1 MCEGQDTHKE
11 DAIIWTTLDEQAVSE
26 SRGLALDLL
35 KVAGSGHP
43 GITLSMMPLIYLL
56 YAKILRFNPSDPNW
70 IGRDYFVLSCGH
82 ASLAQYIQLHLAGF
96 DLSIDDLMQFRQLDS
111 NTPGHPEY
119 GVTPGVELSSGPLGQ
134 GFAMSVGIA
143 LANKYH
149 TQLMGNRE
157 IFRRNVF
164 VLVSDGDT
172 QEGIFAESA
181 SLANLYKLDNL
192 IVFYDSNQITIDGS
206 TALSTNDEVRSRM
219 ESKGWD
225 VQLIRPQPSGDLDPT
240 AVWLATLN
248 AIKTN
253 RPSLIILESTIGWPA
268 PESKGTS
275 KIHGN
280 LMSIKESDQT
290 QEILHYSKQKTL
302 GFSANV
308 KTDAVARVEKN
319 RKNCANF
326 DRLQLEWF
334 RKNVHKFEIWQNLQ
348 SKSHISKAKIPRVSE
363 GIQKI
368 STRKMNGVILKEIKS
383 DRFGCMGGSADLTES
398 NSLTLEN
405 LFLETVNEEIPGDNF
420 TFGVREHAMS
430 AIINGFGVA
439 GRTIPYCATYLVF
452 SDYQKPAIRMAA
464 LMNLFVT
471 YVWTHDS
478 VAIGADGPTHQPIDQ
493 LPMLRAIPN
502 FAVIRPADANELSST
517 WECILEKQ
525 KPTGLVLSRQD
536 LPVIDS
542 ELITKES
549 VSKGAYILQDSFD
562 PDNPDVII
570 IATGSEVSVALDFH
584 AKVNSEEIG
593 IRVVSMPCM
602 EWFDLQ
608 SREYQ
613 EKVLPSYCENRI
625 SLEAASTFGWDRYV
639 GLKGIKIGIDQFGAS
654 GDGSMLMSR
663 LGISLKGLENGL
675 NKLLNTEIRIFD
687 NQ

>member
-1 MCEGQDTHKE
+1 
-11 DAIIWTTLDEQAVSE
+11 
-26 SRGLALDLL
+26 
-35 KVAGSGHP
+35 
-43 GITLSMMPLIYLL
+43 
-56 YAKILRFNPSDPNW
+56 
-70 IGRDYFVLSCGH
+70 
-82 ASLAQYIQLHLAGF
+82 
-96 DLSIDDLMQFRQLDS
+96 
-111 NTPGHPEY
+111 
-119 GVTPGVELSSGPLGQ
+119 
-134 GFAMSVGIA
+134 
-143 LANKYH
+143 
-149 TQLMGNRE
+149 
-157 IFRRNVF
+157 
-164 VLVSDGDT
+164 
-172 QEGIFAESA
+172 
-181 SLANLYKLDNL
+181 
-192 IVFYDSNQITIDGS
+192 
-206 TALSTNDEVRSRM
+206 
-219 ESKGWD
+219 
-225 VQLIRPQPSGDLDPT
+225 
-240 AVWLATLN
+240 
-248 AIKTN
+248 
-253 RPSLIILESTIGWPA
+253 
-268 PESKGTS
+268 
-275 KIHGN
+275 
-280 LMSIKESDQT
+280 
-290 QEILHYSKQKTL
+290 
-302 GFSANV
+302 
-308 KTDAVARVEKN
+308 
-319 RKNCANF
+319 
-326 DRLQLEWF
+326 
-334 RKNVHKFEIWQNLQ
+334 
-348 SKSHISKAKIPRVSE
+348 
-363 GIQKI
+363 
-368 STRKMNGVILKEIKS
+368 
-383 DRFGCMGGSADLTES
+383 
-398 NSLTLEN
+398 